1 MQKGVLMRATNTHVA
16 QAKATNGGEGERSP
30 KEAERDLKEP
40 KEPETKAPE
49 VLT

>member
-1 MQKGVLMRATNTHVA
+1 MGATNTHVA

-30 KEAERDLKEP
+30 KEAERDQQEPKDLKEP
-40 KEPETKAPE
+40 KEPETKASE